1 MSGPLAQIIKILVAS
16 PSDVPEERKIAQEVI
31 NEWSNANAEERR
43 VTLQALLW
51 ELDAAPE
58 TGERTQEI
66 INKQIVDSC
75 HFAIGIFW
83 TRIGTDTGVAPG
95 GAIEEVERVMS
106 KKKLVMLYFSNV
118 PQHPKKI
125 DPQQKAKLDQ
135 YRASIEPVALVEEY
149 EDLHEF
155 RRKLTRQLDRQVRR
169 WFCQPEP
176 DSDGVSFESEKL
188 DLKNN
193 GDLLRY
199 QAALKEELRWIR
211 MLGLP
216 GIERIDVNLD
226 EDTFVPLRF
235 SRRHEASSL
244 AGEKSMLEGVERDY
258 ALTLTPN
265 KVMQEAFIKDRRML
279 LVIGDPGSGKTTLL
293 KYYALCALD
302 SERCQMLGFAAPV
315 NVFYLPLRD
324 LVRKKYGSYDTLPAN
339 LSRWIEY
346 QQVIIGKQFFDAW
359 LRRGTVL
366 ILLDG
371 LDEISDREERKEV
384 CRWIEGA
391 WRGFSTAYFVVTSRG
406 TGYRKAEGIELEVDY
421 ERTDVQDFSPAQQ
434 ERFLKNWFRAAFLRE
449 HGEGDDWVQC
459 QQTKADKLTEK
470 SVAHLNE
477 EKNRGLRQLAA
488 IPMILQIMAIL
499 WKNQVHLPRSRVKLY
514 NAVLDYLLEIR
525 DERRG
530 IRPLLS
536 AEDAR
541 MVLAPVALWMQ
552 EELKK
557 DEVEKGLMQD
567 KMQERLEKLDNP
579 PSAANFCDYLVK
591 RADLLVEYGKEY
603 VFRHKSFREYLA
615 GVELLKKVN
624 RTSGYI
630 DCLITGFAEDWWD
643 EPLRFF
649 IAQGDEENFDLFMEK
664 LFDSSVSDD
673 VLQKKQ
679 TLLLTL
685 IEEAPLKKMDALCQK
700 LRDANN
706 SAVCQ
711 RVILDC
717 LKAIGKS
724 AAIETLLWFKGNNLA
739 KNSAVVSR
747 AEEVLLALED
757 RQQEEKS
764 GRSVLGDNRMAVL
777 TMPQNRSIKVGAPSF
792 RNPNEHHAEYIRI
805 PGGRYLYSVTKKK
818 ERVEDLYIAK
828 YPVTNKLYRS
838 FIAYMQSQAPEYEKQ
853 LPLTV
858 FRNTITYIAKHNT
871 WDAGLSDYLKEGKK
885 DLVALFRS
893 GRDEDRKFGGDDQPV
908 VSISWYAARAYC
920 LWLSLLESNGEV
932 SVLYRL
938 PTEKEWEYAAAG
950 KKGRQYPWGNA
961 EPTKMLANYDSNE
974 GATTPEGRYPD
985 GATPE
990 GLYDMAG
997 NVWEWMEDWYDKNT
1011 SDEYISSARALRG
1024 GSWGNIPGD
1033 LRCAA
1038 RSGGRPAV
1046 GSGGVGFRVVRSSP
1060 SS

>member
-1 MSGPLAQIIKILVAS
+1 MSDKRYRKIKVLVAS
-16 PSDVPEERKIAQEVI
+16 PSDVAAERKIAEEVI
-31 NEWSNANAEERR
+31 RDWNTVNADERQLMLEA
-43 VTLQALLW
+43 VLW
-51 ELDAAPE
+51 ESHSAPDF
-58 TGERTQEI
+58 GDRVQGI
-66 INKQIVDSC
+66 LNKQIVDQC
-75 HFAIGIFW
+75 DFAIGIFW
-83 TRIGTDTGVAPG
+83 TRIGTDTGAAPG
-95 GAIEEVERVMS
+95 GAVEEIERMIGLG
-106 KKKLVMLYFSNV
+106 KPVMLYFSDV
-118 PQHPKKI
+118 PVSPKKI
-125 DPQQKAKLDQ
+125 DLRQKQILDD
-135 YRASIEPVALVEEY
+135 YRVSVQKQALTGEY
-149 EDLHEF
+149 EELEEF
-155 RRKLTRQLDRQVRR
+155 RILLSHHLALQVPR
-169 WFCQPEP
+169 WFCQTGA
-176 DSDGVSFESEKL
+176 DSESILIENDKQ

-244 AGEKSMLEGVERDY
+244 AGEKSMSEGVERDY
-258 ALTLTPN
+258 ALTLTPD

-324 LVRKKYGSYDTLPAN
+324 LVRKKNGRYDTLPAN

-579 PSAANFCDYLVK
+579 PSAANFCEYLVK

-685 IEEAPLKKMDALCQK
+685 IEEAPLKKVDALCQK
-700 LRDANN
+700 LRDAKN

-724 AAIETLLWFKGNNLA
+724 AAIETLLWFKSNNLA

-747 AEEVLLALED
+747 AEEVLLALGD

-805 PGGRYLYSVTKKK
+805 PGGSYLYSVTKKK
-818 ERVEDLYIAK
+818 ERVENLYIAK

-838 FIAYMQSQAPEYEKQ
+838 FIAYMQSQAPEYEKR
-853 LPLTV
+853 LPLPV
-858 FRNTITYIAKHNT
+858 FRNTITDIAKHNT

-893 GRDEDRKFGGDDQPV
+893 GCDEDRKFGGDDQPV

-920 LWLSLLESNGEV
+920 LWLSLLESNGQV

-950 KKGRQYPWGNA
+950 KEGRHYPWGNA
-961 EPTKMLANYDSNE
+961 EPTAKLANYNENE
-974 GATTPEGRYPD
+974 GATTPVGRYPD

-997 NVWEWMEDWYDKNT
+997 NVWEWMEGLYDKNS
-1011 SDEYISSARALRG
+1011 SDEYYKSARALRG
-1024 GSWGNIPGD
+1024 GSWVINPDD

-1038 RSGGRPAV
+1038 RFVIRPAV
-1046 GSGGVGFRVVRSSP
+1046 RYYYIGFRVVRSSL

>member
-1 MSGPLAQIIKILVAS
+1 MSDKRYRKIKVLVAS
-16 PSDVPEERKIAQEVI
+16 PSDVDSERKIAEEVI
-31 NEWSNANAEERR
+31 RDWNTVNADERQLMLEA
-43 VTLQALLW
+43 VLW
-51 ELDAAPE
+51 ELHSAPDF
-58 TGERTQEI
+58 GDRVQGI
-66 INKQIVDSC
+66 LNKQIVDQC
-75 HFAIGIFW
+75 DVAIAIFW
-83 TRIGTDTGVAPG
+83 TRIGTNTGVAPG
-95 GAIEEVERVMS
+95 GAVEEIERLTGLG
-106 KKKLVMLYFSNV
+106 KPVMLYFSDV
-118 PQHPKKI
+118 PVSPKKI
-125 DPQQKAKLDQ
+125 DLRQKQILDD
-135 YRASIEPVALVEEY
+135 YRASLKTQALTGEY
-149 EDLHEF
+149 EELEDF
-155 RRKLTRQLDRQVRR
+155 RKLLSRHLALQVPR

-176 DSDGVSFESEKL
+176 DSDGISFESGKQKF
-188 DLKNN
+188 KNDA
-193 GDLLRY
+193 DLLRY

-244 AGEKSMLEGVERDY
+244 AGEKSMLEGVESEY
-258 ALTLTPN
+258 ALTLTPD

-302 SERCQMLGFAAPV
+302 PERCQMLGFAAPV

-324 LVRKKYGSYDTLPAN
+324 LVRKKNGRYDTLPAN
-339 LSRWIEY
+339 LSHWIEN

-421 ERTDVQDFSPAQQ
+421 ERADVQDFSPAQQ

-449 HGEGDDWVQC
+449 HGEGDEWVKC
-459 QQTKADKLTEK
+459 QRAKADKLTEK

-536 AEDAR
+536 AEYAR

-557 DEVEKGLMQD
+557 DEVEKGRMQD
-567 KMQERLEKLDNP
+567 KMQDRLEKLDNP
-579 PSAANFCDYLVK
+579 PPAVSFCDYLVK

-624 RTSGYI
+624 RTSAYI

-649 IAQGDEENFDLFMEK
+649 IAQGDEENFDLFMGK

-679 TLLLTL
+679 GLLLTL
-685 IEEAPLKKMDALCQK
+685 IEEAPLKKVDALCQK
-700 LRDANN
+700 LRDAKN
-706 SAVCQ
+706 SAVRQ
-711 RVILDC
+711 WVILDC
-717 LKAIGKS
+717 LKAIGKP
-724 AAIETLLWFKGNNLA
+724 AAMETLLWFKGNKLA

-747 AEEVLLALED
+747 TEEVLLALGD
-757 RQQEEKS
+757 RQREYEPGGS
-764 GRSVLGDNRMAVL
+764 EHGDNIPGRL
-777 TMPQNRSIKVGAPSF
+777 TMLQKGVFDDCSPSF
-792 RNPNEHHAEYIRI
+792 RNSNEQHVEYIRI
-805 PGGRYLYSVTKKK
+805 PGGSYLYSVTKKR
-818 ERVEDLYIAK
+818 ERVEDLYVAK

-838 FIAYMQSQAPEYEKQ
+838 FITYIESKAPEYEAR
-853 LPLTV
+853 LPLREFKNV
-858 FRNTITYIAKHNT
+858 ITYIAQRNT
-871 WDAGLSDYLKEGKK
+871 WDAGFGDYLKEGKN
-885 DLVALFRS
+885 DLAALFRS
-893 GRDEDRKFGGDDQPV
+893 ERDEDRKFGGDDQPV
-908 VSISWYAARAYC
+908 VSISWYAARSYC
-920 LWLSLLESNGEV
+920 LWLSLLEGGQDG
-932 SVLYRL
+932 LYRL
-938 PTEKEWEYAAAG
+938 PKEVEWEYAAAG
-950 KKGRQYPWGNA
+950 KEGRKYPWDNA
-961 EPTKMLANYDSNE
+961 EPTAKLANYDNNE
-974 GATTPEGRYPD
+974 GATTPVGRYPD

-997 NVWEWMEDWYDKNT
+997 NVWEWMEDLYESNT
-1011 SDEYISSARALRG
+1011 LDEYFKSARALRG
-1024 GSWGNIPGD
+1024 GSWNVNPD
-1033 LRCAA
+1033 SLCCSA
-1038 RSGGRPAV
+1038 RLSGLLPAYWLNV
-1046 GSGGVGFRVVRSSP
+1046 IGFRVVRSSP